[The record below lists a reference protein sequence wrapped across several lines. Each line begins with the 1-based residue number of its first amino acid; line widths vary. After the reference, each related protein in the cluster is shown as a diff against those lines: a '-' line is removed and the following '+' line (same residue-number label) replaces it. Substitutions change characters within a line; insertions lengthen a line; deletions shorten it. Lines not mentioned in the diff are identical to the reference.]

1 MDEIN
6 DKLNVHGEMLK
17 RLLSLAGLTESD
29 DSLPD
34 DVSLPI
40 SSKEQFQDIERR
52 LANESF
58 QRNMVRLVCL
68 QRSYITEAWSVYLV
82 ATYNS
87 FYT

>member
-1 MDEIN
+1 MLDEIN

-17 RLLSLAGLTESD
+17 RLLSLAGLAESD

-58 QRNMVRLVCL
+58 QRNMVRRVCL
-68 QRSYITEAWSVYLV
+68 QRGYLHM
-82 ATYNS
+82 
-87 FYT
+87 